1 MESIL
6 IQAIPELIAGI
17 VVLVI
22 SIGGA
27 FFIGQRRG
35 TIKAV
40 ADLGNDFTQFKKAVY
55 RRLDTVEDSAQD
67 NKECL
72 AEIGR
77 LIHNN
82 ETDEVRRQRL
92 ETILR
97 LTVGQ
102 RTG

>member
-6 IQAIPELIAGI
+6 IQAIPELIAGVI
-17 VVLVI
+17 VLAI
-22 SIGGA
+22 SVGGA

-35 TIKAV
+35 TIKAITN
-40 ADLGNDFTQFKKAVY
+40 LGNDFTQFKRTMY
-55 RRLDTVEDSAQD
+55 GRLDAVEDSAQD

-82 ETDEVRRQRL
+82 ETDVVRRQRL

-102 RTG
+102 GAD